1 MDFSHVF
8 VLIFCVLGVRGSDF
22 CYSCMGMTNRN
33 ECQQIKECQQ
43 NQYCLLQRVSDGISV
58 TYNIGCSDQT
68 VCPASNKGEILII
81 GRSVSSDNSDCTSCC
96 HDDLCIPNDCSLIMD
111 TTTVET
117 AVTATVT
124 TAATTPFAKTST
136 TSVVETGSAW
146 SDWSPWTPCPYT
158 CGHDGIQHR
167 FRHCTVTAFGCEG
180 PKFESKICHSRVC
193 CTGPPFIT
201 YIDHDKQIPV
211 GGFLSL
217 YCNATNA
224 DQILWQIPKVVGKPY
239 PINVFRPVGLDTVVI
254 SNAFADNRGAYVC
267 TARNACGEDQSS
279 LMVDVI

>member
-8 VLIFCVLGVRGSDF
+8 VLIFCVLGTNGVRGSDF

-193 CTGPPFIT
+193 CTGRR
-201 YIDHDKQIPV
+201 QAVSNQCIPTRRSRHCGDFQRLRRQSWCV
-211 GGFLSL
+211 RVHSKKRLRRGSELAYGRCNIRKRTLHIGSHKRHFL
-217 YCNATNA
+217 
-224 DQILWQIPKVVGKPY
+224 Q
-239 PINVFRPVGLDTVVI
+239 F
-254 SNAFADNRGAYVC
+254 
-267 TARNACGEDQSS
+267 
-279 LMVDVI
+279 